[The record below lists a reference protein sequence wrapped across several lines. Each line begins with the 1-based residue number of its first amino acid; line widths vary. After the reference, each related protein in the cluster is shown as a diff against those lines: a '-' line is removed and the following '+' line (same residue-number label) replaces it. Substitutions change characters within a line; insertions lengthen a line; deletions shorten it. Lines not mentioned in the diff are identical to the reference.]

1 MEIGNLK
8 TRASLKQ
15 FVPLSFSMMV
25 ALLFSSS
32 AWAITLNE
40 YLDEVGRNNK
50 AVTASQ
56 YSEKSANLSTA
67 QSALLTAPQF
77 FANALSSSDKSPTI
91 MGSLNGTER
100 QNKNLQSGFQMN
112 SNLGLQGRL
121 YYSHDEQKILGS
133 TFIPPEQDTLKLE
146 SYNIELKLPIWQN
159 GFGRDVRFQKNAIEQ
174 QAKAESI
181 QARFE
186 NESVLLQ
193 AEVAY
198 FKLAKLQQEREVLL
212 RLKDQGEKLVDWTR
226 KRADSRLLEKSN
238 LNESIAALAGRDLEL
253 KRKIL
258 EYEDALKEF
267 NSIREVAL
275 DTPATLTSLKE
286 QLSSVKTRDLSQKL
300 VRLDLKAHE
309 SAIESEKSSLE
320 RSKELLKP
328 KLDLSTKLATFKKQN
343 NIDDT
348 SRCTDSN
355 ACSQFVIGVNFEMPL
370 DFGSVNDA
378 RSAADFRV
386 KAREAS
392 LIRARS
398 ESDTQLVRLQR
409 SLELI
414 DQQIVA
420 SDGLIKAQQDRL
432 AEERKR
438 QKLGRGSTFDIIRAE
453 QDLSQSELYLIQL
466 QFSKLEALSSLRI
479 FVPSEGL

>member
-328 KLDLSTKLATFKKQN
+328 KLDLSTKLATF
-343 NIDDT
+343 
-348 SRCTDSN
+348 
-355 ACSQFVIGVNFEMPL
+355 
-370 DFGSVNDA
+370 
-378 RSAADFRV
+378 
-386 KAREAS
+386 
-392 LIRARS
+392 
-398 ESDTQLVRLQR
+398 
-409 SLELI
+409 
-414 DQQIVA
+414 
-420 SDGLIKAQQDRL
+420 
-432 AEERKR
+432 
-438 QKLGRGSTFDIIRAE
+438 
-453 QDLSQSELYLIQL
+453 
-466 QFSKLEALSSLRI
+466 
-479 FVPSEGL
+479 